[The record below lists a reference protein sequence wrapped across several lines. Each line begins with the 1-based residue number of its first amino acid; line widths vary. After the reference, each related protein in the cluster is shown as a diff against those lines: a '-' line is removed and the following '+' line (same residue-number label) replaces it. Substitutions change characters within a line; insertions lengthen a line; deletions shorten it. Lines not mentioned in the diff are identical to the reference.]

1 MQIEV
6 VYSNSMKINR
16 GNYEQL
22 SPFYSGKTV
31 VSLPDGVS
39 DPEHAE
45 SVYRANY
52 AQIQGIIDPL
62 LEADYNKCRT
72 DLANV
77 RIREKDGKK
86 YPSVTSI
93 LNPDGMSKKIKNLE
107 QYSARGNA
115 ADQVFKELMTTGL
128 EPAVDVSK
136 FPDLKWEYDIKGFIK
151 SNKILKKLELPLWKK
166 DVEVFNDEWMYSGE
180 IDLMKE
186 DVLILDVKTGAW
198 KWEQQIA
205 YAKCI
210 PSVQLV
216 AIADL
221 KENKYI
227 ELPINAPECEKA
239 FLKFI
244 HKRGEFLAR
253 FGI

>member
-31 VSLPDGVS
+31 ISLPDGVS

-72 DLANV
+72 DLANI

-93 LNPDGMSKKIKNLE
+93 LNPDGMSSKIKNIA
-107 QYSARGNA
+107 QYGARGDE
-115 ADQVFKELMTTGL
+115 ADKHFKQLMTVGT
-128 EPAVDVSK
+128 EPELDKSK
-136 FPDLKWEYDIKGFIK
+136 FPDLEWNYDIKGFIK
-151 SNKILKKLELPLWKK
+151 NNKILKKLELPLWKA
-166 DVEVFNDEWMYSGE
+166 DVEVFNEEYMYSGE
-180 IDLMKE
+180 IDLLKE
-186 DVLILDVKTGAW
+186 DILILDVKTGAW

-205 YAKCI
+205 YAKCL

-227 ELPINAPECEKA
+227 ELPITAPEITKA
-239 FLKFI
+239 WEKFI
-244 HKRGEFLAR
+244 YRRGEFKAR
-253 FGI
+253 FGL

>member
-6 VYSNSMKINR
+6 VYSNSMKINK
-16 GNYEQL
+16 GNYNQEAPFL
-22 SPFYSGKTV
+22 SSKSVLT
-31 VSLPDGVS
+31 LPDQS
-39 DPEHAE
+39 TPEQVEDA
-45 SVYRANY
+45 YKRIY
-52 AQIQGIIDPL
+52 AQLQGIVDPI
-62 LEADYNKCRT
+62 LEGEYNKRRT
-72 DLANV
+72 DLAEV

-107 QYSARGNA
+107 QYSARGNE
-115 ADQVFKELMTTGL
+115 ADRIFKELMTKGQSLL
-128 EPAVDVSK
+128 EVDKAK
-136 FPDLKWEYDIKGFIK
+136 FPDLEWAYDISKFIK
-151 SNKILKKLELPLWKK
+151 EHKILKKLELPLWKK
-166 DVEVFNDEWMYSGE
+166 DVEVFNEEWMYSGE

-227 ELPINAPECEKA
+227 ELPITDKVIQKA
-239 FLKFI
+239 FESFLY
-244 HKRGEFLAR
+244 KRGSFNAR
-253 FGI
+253 FGL